1 MRPKFEVGE
10 VVILQSE
17 GRPKHNGDQ
26 IVTDIKHFSSA
37 INATT
42 GEVITG
48 GVYLYQLADAD
59 SGSDGWIESSLR
71 KKHIPGELS
80 FTDLMASLS
89 SPVLITHQPQ

>member
-17 GRPKHNGDQ
+17 GRPEYNGDQ
-26 IVTDIKHFSSA
+26 VVTGIDHFSSA
-37 INATT
+37 LNEIT

-59 SGSDGWIESSLR
+59 SGCDGWLESSLR

-80 FTDLMASLS
+80 FNDLMASLS
-89 SPVLITHQPQ
+89 SPKLITHDK